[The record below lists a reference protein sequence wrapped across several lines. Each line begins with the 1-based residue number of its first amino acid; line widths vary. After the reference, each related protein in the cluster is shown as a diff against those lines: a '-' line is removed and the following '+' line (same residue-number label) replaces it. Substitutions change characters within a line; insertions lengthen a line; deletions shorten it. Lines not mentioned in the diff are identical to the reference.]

1 MPVLKLNTFAAA
13 AGRLDVGIDPLETA
27 GHQRAGKIQR
37 RAVEKGEALGID
49 EHVDLAV
56 LEGQHT
62 VFRPGIHVGPFE
74 QVGKPGAAT
83 AANAHAQTLGWRRA
97 LGRGGFDGLDC
108 FLAHLYCHDDSPGRP
123 RPRCRFAVPGAV
135 PAFCRFCSAG
145 AAWAFR
151 FARTSGTTAISGRA
165 GSTVKIPSRSWC
177 KRAPIFS
184 STSRRRPTPSRN
196 GTCDRACWR
205 PWRGTGSVRSYL

>member
-62 VFRPGIHVGPFE
+62 VFRPGIHYAKCGVMLTELIAAGTE
-74 QVGKPGAAT
+74 QRDLFDT
-83 AANAHAQTLGWRRA
+83 RDEQRSQRLMTTLDAINRRM
-97 LGRGGFDGLDC
+97 GRDTVF
-108 FLAHLYCHDDSPGRP
+108 Y
-123 RPRCRFAVPGAV
+123 
-135 PAFCRFCSAG
+135 
-145 AAWAFR
+145 
-151 FARTSGTTAISGRA
+151 A
-165 GSTVKIPSRSWC
+165 GSGIKRDWAAFANMKTQAFTTNWRQMMEVK
-177 KRAPIFS
+177 
-184 STSRRRPTPSRN
+184 
-196 GTCDRACWR
+196 
-205 PWRGTGSVRSYL
+205 V